1 MTNAM
6 AFFFAVAEKAI
17 KILSALT
24 ADVGFFTTWSVFA
37 PFDVN
42 VDITLH
48 FQLW

>member
-1 MTNAM
+1 MTM
-6 AFFFAVAEKAI
+6 LWRSFFAVAEKAI